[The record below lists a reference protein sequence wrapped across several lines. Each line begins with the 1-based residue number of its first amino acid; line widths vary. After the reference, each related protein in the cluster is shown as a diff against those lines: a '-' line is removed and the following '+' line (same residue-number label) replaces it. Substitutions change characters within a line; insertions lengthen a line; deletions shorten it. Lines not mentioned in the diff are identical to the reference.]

1 MSNPIFEKRP
11 RAALSRRALI
21 GYAGLAGLGL
31 PLIAGCTRATPETE
45 DPHSSSPRARV
56 SAPSFS
62 RTERD
67 RRWAAVRAA
76 MGRPPWNLDAILVPG
91 MTDQAY
97 ARYLTQIGGR
107 GGGADVIF
115 PRDATKPVMALVG
128 GARNAD
134 FWRQRLGDWT
144 ADGKLTL
151 SDQGGS
157 SAVAE
162 GMKSLGV
169 GAAGARIG
177 VTKLTGS
184 RFDPEGLVSSTYLE
198 KLQNALGTVVFVG
211 IEQWGVDPGP
221 IDGSAI
227 LKSDEEHDVV
237 RAAARAGENGIR
249 TLVAAARSAKVQ
261 ADLWFPTF
269 YAMFLETGED
279 PTRLSISLDRASN
292 STLGAP
298 TSDPVKE
305 GQIVSQEIDA
315 TAQGYRAQ
323 VNHSFFVG
331 TPRTPGYDYYA
342 ETMKVCVDAFLDGL
356 AFIVPGKTTC
366 GELVDHYA
374 AFVEKSTA
382 EDQSGVVLH
391 SSGIGNLSRPRLG
404 PSNSKADGPIVL
416 QPGMAFNFKPALRL
430 KRTHAQDVG
439 PENRVVQLGDH
450 VLVTDAGAIRLGKRE
465 LGPLVTM
472 PDA

>member
-1 MSNPIFEKRP
+1 MAKDAGGGVRCSGRRRLLEPAK
-11 RAALSRRALI
+11 AASLVQTHLAKPWRSFLI
-21 GYAGLAGLGL
+21 TGRLR
-31 PLIAGCTRATPETE
+31 C
-45 DPHSSSPRARV
+45 
-56 SAPSFS
+56 FS
-62 RTERD
+62 D
-67 RRWAAVRAA
+67 
-76 MGRPPWNLDAILVPG
+76 
-91 MTDQAY
+91 
-97 ARYLTQIGGR
+97 
-107 GGGADVIF
+107 GGGADIIF
-115 PRDATKPVMALVG
+115 PRDATKPVVALTG
-128 GARNAD
+128 SARNAD
-134 FWRQRLGDWT
+134 FWRQRLGDWS
-144 ADGKLTL
+144 ADGKLIL
-151 SDQGGS
+151 SDKGGS

-162 GMKSLGV
+162 GLKTLGV
-169 GAAGARIG
+169 PTAGARVG
-177 VTKLTGS
+177 VAKLTGS
-184 RFDPEGLVSSTYLE
+184 RFDPEGLVAATYLE
-198 KLQNALGTVVFVG
+198 KLRNALGKVVFVG

-221 IDGSAI
+221 VDGSAI
-227 LKSDEEHDVV
+227 LKSGEEHDVV
-237 RAAARAGENGIR
+237 RAAVGAGENGIR
-249 TLVAAARSAKVQ
+249 TLVAAGRSARVQ

-279 PTRLSISLDRASN
+279 PTRLSVSLDRASN

-331 TPRTPGYDYYA
+331 TRRTPGYDYYA
-342 ETMKVCVDAFLDGL
+342 ETMKVCVEAFQDSM

-374 AFVEKSTA
+374 AFVEKSPA
-382 EDQSGVVLH
+382 EDESGVVLH

-404 PSNSKADGPIVL
+404 PSNSREDGPIVL

-450 VLVTDAGAIRLGKRE
+450 ILVTEAGGIRLGKRE
-465 LGPLVTM
+465 LGPLITM